1 MSNATKRSQ
10 ATEEPAPID
19 WYDPQ
24 ERDENAEAFTDEEQP
39 SAGHSADEQFN
50 DAELARARATLKN
63 RSGVT
68 PRIKALRKLARE
80 SSIGIKQRTIFL
92 SAAELDEMRKPHE
105 QMGLAKLFE
114 AWCLNGNE
122 NWLNPI
128 VELKPITENLGNFS
142 GHARALKPFI
152 FVLLQL
158 ARGGIS
164 PAEFV
169 RYVLLPRM
177 AFDHDWRRWRERH
190 YWALNRIAEV
200 LIAMRGKAPFAERYL
215 GEGRTLTDIVL
226 VKYVGKPLARFPTH
240 VLEDEEL
247 MKKYQAAWRRLR
259 LANPVFLLFL
269 RTNVFPFLYRLS
281 GKVDL
286 VQLVPIVTYAAEL
299 EPRFDRAFPSHDTSS
314 VQEVFSVSLYNDF
327 EANMTARQK
336 KGLTTFSLVREIKAY
351 LRIIRTLIDSN
362 AGIYLSGHFAALLRS
377 VLDPDAAEALAQAL
391 PDVYDTG
398 GMRAYRWHAQRLIHL
413 EPEERRAFVEQI
425 REHRGLHPAYPNRD
439 PDQLFTPPE
448 LEAEQQDYER
458 LASELK
464 LGLPPNRPKR
474 LQTLRDQVSEQ
485 NADRKPVIDSC
496 VSELLH
502 GKDRSWTDQ
511 RITLFDSLGPH
522 LHELMIRSVISG
534 IGRGFARQHLKAGSF
549 AELFERYGAANRHS
563 AVSVTRIA
571 AVPERP
577 FRDTGPPQN
586 AKLRERVQFAMLRSL
601 ASTVLEH
608 DDAPP
613 LQEFIRLLNR
623 RGQELDDALRD
634 RREQEINKGESGNSR
649 AVAALKAQRARIQ
662 AVFNHWDELSEVER
676 FVTAIIA
683 SARVAE
689 RGDELERFAIAQF
702 LNRYKNRGAVAPRLE
717 YLKQDIAP
725 ERMTL
730 RQLGYLINTLETMLA
745 EARHDWDKPE
755 TVFPAGE
762 NLEAAAGPFA
772 TVRRGELTSETFETS
787 ARRLLGITQ
796 AEIERGS
803 WRDLQ
808 DQLSGASS
816 VPRTLVLSCGK
827 SAVDAYFGDMS
838 AGATSSE
845 PDAITRAGLQIV
857 RLGDRT
863 SGRVFG
869 SAVLAY
875 SKAGVPSLKVERY
888 FATYGFTI
896 LREQLQRWSRKQW
909 LFTYFQYRLLLEQIA
924 ARTGL
929 PVFLAGL
936 GSPGIVSGCDEL
948 AELIV
953 RYERWTEAP
962 EARDAAVPP
971 VYYSEPAFR
980 RGLLIIDPRKGRG
993 FTAEQSIANLKLS

>member
-1 MSNATKRSQ
+1 MSNATNRSQ
-10 ATEEPAPID
+10 TAEEPAPID
-19 WYDPQ
+19 WYDTQ
-24 ERDENAEAFTDEEQP
+24 ERDDGAGIFTEEVQPAADQRPEDELTET
-39 SAGHSADEQFN
+39 
-50 DAELARARATLKN
+50 ELARARAALKA
-63 RSGVT
+63 RGGVT
-68 PRIKALRKLARE
+68 PRIKALRKLARQ

-128 VELKPITENLGNFS
+128 AELKPITENLGNFS

-152 FVLLQL
+152 FILLQL

-164 PAEFV
+164 PAEFI

-190 YWALNRIAEV
+190 YWALSRIAEV

-286 VQLVPIVTYAAEL
+286 IQLVPIVTYAAEL
-299 EPRFDRAFPSHDTSS
+299 EPRFDRAFPNRDPSS

-398 GMRAYRWHAQRLIHL
+398 GMRAYRWHAQRLLHL
-413 EPEERRAFVEQI
+413 QPEERHEFVEQI
-425 REHRGLHPAYPNRD
+425 RRHGGLHPAYPNRD
-439 PDQLFTPPE
+439 PDQLFTEVE
-448 LEAEQQDYER
+448 LHVEHRLCER

-464 LGLPPNRPKR
+464 LKLPADRPKR
-474 LQTLRDQVSEQ
+474 LSTLRDLVGEQ
-485 NADRKPVIDSC
+485 NTDRKSVIDSC
-496 VSELLH
+496 VSEILH

-511 RITLFDSLGPH
+511 RIKLFDSLGPRM
-522 LHELMIRSVISG
+522 HELMIRSVIPG
-534 IGRGFARQHLKAGSF
+534 VGRGFAPDNLKAGSF
-549 AELFERYGAANRHS
+549 AELFERYGAANRHN
-563 AVSVTRIA
+563 AVSITRSASI
-571 AVPERP
+571 PERP

-586 AKLRERVQFAMLRSL
+586 AKLRERVQFAMLRRLS
-601 ASTVLEH
+601 ATILEH
-608 DDAPP
+608 DGAPP

-623 RGQELDDALRD
+623 RGQELDDAVRD
-634 RREQEINKGESGNSR
+634 RREQEINRGESGNSR

-662 AVFNHWDELSEVER
+662 AVFDNWDELGETER
-676 FVTAIIA
+676 FVTAILA

-689 RGDELERFAIAQF
+689 PGDELEQFAIAQF
-702 LNRYKNRGAVAPRLE
+702 LDRYKHRDSVAGRLE

-725 ERMTL
+725 ERLTL
-730 RQLGYLINTLETMLA
+730 RQLGYLINTLEMMLA
-745 EARHDWDKPE
+745 EARHDRHGPE
-755 TVFPAGE
+755 TVFPAAE
-762 NLEAAAGPFA
+762 SLEAAAGGFA
-772 TVRRGELTSETFETS
+772 TVRRGELTSEAFETA

-808 DQLSGASS
+808 DQLGGANA
-816 VPRTLVLSCGK
+816 VPRTLVFSCGK
-827 SAVDAYFGDMS
+827 SAVDAYYGEMS
-838 AGATSSE
+838 ASATSSE
-845 PDAITRAGLQIV
+845 PNVITRAGFQIV
-857 RLGDRT
+857 RVGDRD
-863 SGRVFG
+863 SGRVLG
-869 SAVLAY
+869 SGVLAY
-875 SKAGVPSLKVERY
+875 SKGGIPSLKIERF

-896 LREQLQRWSRKQW
+896 LREQLHRWSRKHW
-909 LFTYFQYRLLLEQIA
+909 LFIYFQHRLLLEQIS

-929 PVFLAGL
+929 PIFLAGI
-936 GSPGIVSGCDEL
+936 GSPGLVSGCEEL
-948 AELIV
+948 SELIA
-953 RYERWTEAP
+953 RYERWTGAP

-971 VYYSEPAFR
+971 VYYREQAFR
-980 RGLLIIDPRKGRG
+980 RGLLIIDPRSDRG
-993 FTAEQSIANLKLS
+993 FTAEHSIANLKLS